1 MIVKLRVRVRDKE
14 ENLNRFSDIKIN
26 PYIIEND
33 EVIKSDISYSIRKV
47 TKTIIGNSLDKIYTQ
62 DNIAKKGEEP
72 IIAMETELITKNI
85 NLIIEKFNES
95 FKDKYHI
102 EEVKDNL
109 DEGFKNAFTVVT
121 SNENLYDDL
130 KVIKY
135 KENLTILM
143 KTGVF
148 IHLSASMM
156 YELVKEIDKL

>member
-1 MIVKLRVRVRDKE
+1 MIVKLKPKGRE

-85 NLIIEKFNES
+85 NLIIEKFNEV

-109 DEGFKNAFTVVT
+109 DEGLKNAFTAVT

-135 KENLTILM
+135 KENLTTLM

-148 IHLSASMM
+148 IHLSASML

>member
-1 MIVKLRVRVRDKE
+1 MIVKLKPKGRE

-72 IIAMETELITKNI
+72 IIAIETELITKNI
-85 NLIIEKFNES
+85 NLIIEKFNEV

-109 DEGFKNAFTVVT
+109 DEDLKNAFTVVT

-135 KENLTILM
+135 KENLTTLM

-148 IHLSASMM
+148 VHLSASML

>member
-1 MIVKLRVRVRDKE
+1 MIVKLKPKGRE
-14 ENLNRFSDIKIN
+14 ENLNRFSDIKII

-33 EVIKSDISYSIRKV
+33 KVINSDTSYSIRKV

-62 DNIAKKGEEP
+62 DNISKKGEEP
-72 IIAMETELITKNI
+72 IITMDTELITKNI
-85 NLIIEKFNES
+85 NLIIEKFNEL

-109 DEGFKNAFTVVT
+109 DEGLKNAFTAVT
-121 SNENLYDDL
+121 SNENLYDEL

-135 KENLTILM
+135 KENLTTLM

-148 IHLSASMM
+148 IHLSASML

>member
-1 MIVKLRVRVRDKE
+1 MIVKLRVRDKE
-14 ENLNRFSDIKIN
+14 GNSNRSSDIKIN

-47 TKTIIGNSLDKIYTQ
+47 TKSIIGNSLDKIYTQ

-72 IIAMETELITKNI
+72 IITMETELITKNI
-85 NLIIEKFNES
+85 NLIIEKFNEV

-109 DEGFKNAFTVVT
+109 DEGFKNTFTVVT

-135 KENLTILM
+135 KENLTTLM
-143 KTGVF
+143 KSGVF
-148 IHLSASMM
+148 IYLSASML

>member
-1 MIVKLRVRVRDKE
+1 MIVKLKPKGRE

-33 EVIKSDISYSIRKV
+33 EVIESDTSYSIRKV
-47 TKTIIGNSLDKIYTQ
+47 TKSIIGNSLDKIYTQ

-85 NLIIEKFNES
+85 NLIIEKFNEL

-109 DEGFKNAFTVVT
+109 DEGLKNAFTVVT

-135 KENLTILM
+135 KENLTTLM

-148 IHLSASMM
+148 IHLSASMI

>member
-1 MIVKLRVRVRDKE
+1 
-14 ENLNRFSDIKIN
+14 
-26 PYIIEND
+26 
-33 EVIKSDISYSIRKV
+33 
-47 TKTIIGNSLDKIYTQ
+47 
-62 DNIAKKGEEP
+62 
-72 IIAMETELITKNI
+72 METELITKNI
-85 NLIIEKFNES
+85 NLIIEKFNEA

-109 DEGFKNAFTVVT
+109 DEGLKNAFTVVT

-135 KENLTILM
+135 KENLTTLM

-148 IHLSASMM
+148 IHLSASML

>member
-1 MIVKLRVRVRDKE
+1 MIVKLKPKGRE

-33 EVIKSDISYSIRKV
+33 EVIKSDTSCSIRKV

-62 DNIAKKGEEP
+62 DNISKKGEEP
-72 IIAMETELITKNI
+72 IITMETELITKNI
-85 NLIIEKFNES
+85 NLIIEKFNEL

-109 DEGFKNAFTVVT
+109 DEGLKNAFTIVT

-135 KENLTILM
+135 KENLTTLM

-148 IHLSASMM
+148 IHLSASML

>member
-1 MIVKLRVRVRDKE
+1 MIVKLKPKGRE

-26 PYIIEND
+26 PYIIENN

-47 TKTIIGNSLDKIYTQ
+47 TKSVIGNSLDKIYTQ
-62 DNIAKKGEEP
+62 DNISKKGEEP
-72 IIAMETELITKNI
+72 IITMETELITKNI
-85 NLIIEKFNES
+85 NLIIEKFNEV

-102 EEVKDNL
+102 EEIKDNL
-109 DEGFKNAFTVVT
+109 DEGLKNAFTVVT

-135 KENLTILM
+135 KENLTTLM

-148 IHLSASMM
+148 IHLSASML

>member
-1 MIVKLRVRVRDKE
+1 MIVKLNPRNKE
-14 ENLNRFSDIKIN
+14 ENSNRFSDIKIN

-33 EVIKSDISYSIRKV
+33 EVIKSEISYSIRKV

-62 DNIAKKGEEP
+62 DNIANKGEEP

-85 NLIIEKFNES
+85 NLIIEKFNEV

-102 EEVKDNL
+102 DEVKDNL
-109 DEGFKNAFTVVT
+109 DEGIKNAFTAIT

-130 KVIKY
+130 KVDKY

-143 KTGVF
+143 KKGVF
-148 IHLSASMM
+148 IHLSASIL

>member
-1 MIVKLRVRVRDKE
+1 MIVKLKPRNGE
-14 ENLNRFSDIKIN
+14 EKSNRFSDIKIN

-62 DNIAKKGEEP
+62 DNIANKGEEP

-85 NLIIEKFNES
+85 NLIIEKFNEV

-102 EEVKDNL
+102 EEVKDDL
-109 DEGFKNAFTVVT
+109 DEGLKNAFTAIT

-130 KVIKY
+130 KVDKY
-135 KENLTILM
+135 KENLTTLM
-143 KTGVF
+143 KTEVF
-148 IHLSASMM
+148 IHLSASML

>member
-1 MIVKLRVRVRDKE
+1 MIVKLKPKGRE

-85 NLIIEKFNES
+85 NLIIEKFNEV

-109 DEGFKNAFTVVT
+109 DEGLKNAFTALT

-135 KENLTILM
+135 KENLTTLM

-148 IHLSASMM
+148 VHLSASVL

>member
-1 MIVKLRVRVRDKE
+1 MIVKLKPKGRE

-26 PYIIEND
+26 PYIIENN

-72 IIAMETELITKNI
+72 IIAVETELITKNI
-85 NLIIEKFNES
+85 NLIIEKFNEV

-109 DEGFKNAFTVVT
+109 DEGLKNAFTVVT

-135 KENLTILM
+135 KENLTTLM

-148 IHLSASMM
+148 IHLSASML
-156 YELVKEIDKL
+156 YELLKEIDEL

>member
-1 MIVKLRVRVRDKE
+1 MIVKLRVRDKE
-14 ENLNRFSDIKIN
+14 GNSNRFSDIKIN

-47 TKTIIGNSLDKIYTQ
+47 TKSIIGNSLDKIYTQ

-72 IIAMETELITKNI
+72 IITMETELITKNI
-85 NLIIEKFNES
+85 NLIIEKFNEV

-109 DEGFKNAFTVVT
+109 DEGFKNTFTVVT

-135 KENLTILM
+135 KENLTTLM
-143 KTGVF
+143 KSGVF
-148 IHLSASMM
+148 IYLSASML

>member
-1 MIVKLRVRVRDKE
+1 MIVKLKPKGRE
-14 ENLNRFSDIKIN
+14 ENLNRFGDIKIN

-47 TKTIIGNSLDKIYTQ
+47 TKNIIGNSLDKIYTQ

-85 NLIIEKFNES
+85 NLIIEKFNEV

-109 DEGFKNAFTVVT
+109 DEGLKNAFTVVT

-135 KENLTILM
+135 KENLTTLM

-148 IHLSASMM
+148 IHLSASML

>member
-1 MIVKLRVRVRDKE
+1 MIVKLKPKGRE

-62 DNIAKKGEEP
+62 DNISKKGEEP

-85 NLIIEKFNES
+85 NLIIEKFNEV

-121 SNENLYDDL
+121 SNENLYDEL

-135 KENLTILM
+135 KENLTTLM

-148 IHLSASMM
+148 IHLSASML

>member
-1 MIVKLRVRVRDKE
+1 MIVKLRPKGRG

-33 EVIKSDISYSIRKV
+33 EVIKSDTSYSIRKV
-47 TKTIIGNSLDKIYTQ
+47 TKSVIGNSLDKIYTQ
-62 DNIAKKGEEP
+62 DNIAKKCEEP
-72 IIAMETELITKNI
+72 IITMETELITKNI
-85 NLIIEKFNES
+85 NLIIEKFNEV

-102 EEVKDNL
+102 EEVKYNL
-109 DEGFKNAFTVVT
+109 DEGLKNAFTAVT

-135 KENLTILM
+135 KENLTTLM

-148 IHLSASMM
+148 IHLSASML

>member
-1 MIVKLRVRVRDKE
+1 MIVKLKPKGRE

-33 EVIKSDISYSIRKV
+33 EVINSDTSYSIRKV
-47 TKTIIGNSLDKIYTQ
+47 IKSVIGNSLDKIYTQ
-62 DNIAKKGEEP
+62 DNIVKKGEEP

-85 NLIIEKFNES
+85 NLIIEKFNEV

-109 DEGFKNAFTVVT
+109 DEGLKNAFTAVT
-121 SNENLYDDL
+121 SNENLYDNL

-135 KENLTILM
+135 KENLTTLM
-143 KTGVF
+143 KKGVF
-148 IHLSASMM
+148 IHLSASMLH
-156 YELVKEIDKL
+156 ELVKEIDKL

>member
-1 MIVKLRVRVRDKE
+1 MIVKLRVRDKE

-33 EVIKSDISYSIRKV
+33 EVINSNTSYSIRKV

-72 IIAMETELITKNI
+72 VIAMETELITKNI
-85 NLIIEKFNES
+85 NLIIEKINEV

-109 DEGFKNAFTVVT
+109 DEGLKNAFTVVT

-148 IHLSASMM
+148 IHLSASML

>member
-1 MIVKLRVRVRDKE
+1 MIVKLKPKGRE

-33 EVIKSDISYSIRKV
+33 EVIKSDTSYSIRKV

-85 NLIIEKFNES
+85 NLIIEKFNEV

-102 EEVKDNL
+102 EEIKDNL

-135 KENLTILM
+135 KENLTTLM

-148 IHLSASMM
+148 VHLSASML

>member
-1 MIVKLRVRVRDKE
+1 MIVKLKPKGRE
-14 ENLNRFSDIKIN
+14 ESLNRFSDIKIN

-62 DNIAKKGEEP
+62 DNIANKGEEP
-72 IIAMETELITKNI
+72 IITMETELITKNI
-85 NLIIEKFNES
+85 NLIIEKFNEV

-109 DEGFKNAFTVVT
+109 DEGIKNAFTAVT
-121 SNENLYDDL
+121 SNENLYDEL
-130 KVIKY
+130 KVDKY
-135 KENLTILM
+135 KENLTTLM

-148 IHLSASMM
+148 VHLSASIL